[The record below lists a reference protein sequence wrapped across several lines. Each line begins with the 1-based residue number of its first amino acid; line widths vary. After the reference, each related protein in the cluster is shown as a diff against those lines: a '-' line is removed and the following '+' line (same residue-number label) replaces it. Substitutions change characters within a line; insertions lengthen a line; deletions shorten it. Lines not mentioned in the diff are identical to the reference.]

1 MAVRQSAAVYRNVDA
16 DEAAR
21 LLARDAVRVLD
32 VRTAD
37 EYDTAGHIPGAN
49 LLPVDLIAAAPAT
62 LPRDGK
68 PLLVY
73 CQHGIR
79 SVTAS
84 RFLAAAG
91 FNDVM
96 NLVGGLS
103 CWRGPREHG
112 PASADRLAGPS
123 SWLVQ
128 NADLLPRR
136 GKALDVACGSGR
148 HALLLS
154 AAGLSVRA
162 VDRDADA
169 IGELKAAARRL
180 GFRVETEIKDLETGS
195 ADLGDEVYDI
205 VLVVSYLHR
214 PLFPALTRALRKGG
228 WLLYETYTTAQ
239 PNTAPVAAVQA
250 ARGKPTNAAYLLE
263 PGELPTLVAP
273 LEVVRQREGEFEGRM
288 VSAVAARKPAK

>member
-1 MAVRQSAAVYRNVDA
+1 VRQPAAVYRNVDA

-32 VRTAD
+32 VRTPD

-91 FNDVM
+91 FSDVM

-136 GKALDVACGSGR
+136 GKALDVASGSGR

-154 AAGLSVRA
+154 AAGLSVKA
-162 VDRDADA
+162 VDKDADA
-169 IGELKAAARRL
+169 IAELKAAARRL
-180 GFRVETEIKDLETGS
+180 GFRVDSEIKDLETGS
-195 ADLGDEVYDI
+195 ADLGEELYEI
-205 VLVVSYLHR
+205 VLVVNYLHR
-214 PLFPALTRALRKGG
+214 PLFPVLARALRKGG
-228 WLLYETYTTAQ
+228 WLLYETYTTA
-239 PNTAPVAAVQA
+239 QA

-263 PGELPTLVAP
+263 PGELAGLVSP

-288 VSAVAARKPAK
+288 VSAVAARKSPK

>member
-1 MAVRQSAAVYRNVDA
+1 MRQALAVYRNVDA

-32 VRTAD
+32 VRTPD
-37 EYDTAGHIPGAN
+37 EYDTGGHIPGAN

-91 FNDVM
+91 FSDVM

-112 PASADRLAGPS
+112 PAGADRLAGPS

-136 GKALDVACGSGR
+136 GKALDVACGAGR

-162 VDRDADA
+162 VDRDPEAVA
-169 IGELKAAARRL
+169 ELKTVARRL
-180 GFRVETEIKDLETGS
+180 GFRVETEVKDLET
-195 ADLGDEVYDI
+195 AHVDLGEEAYDI
-205 VLVVSYLHR
+205 VLVVNYLHR
-214 PLFPALTRALRKGG
+214 PLFPVLVRALRRGG
-228 WLLYETYTTAQ
+228 HLIYETYITAQ
-239 PNTAPVAAVQA
+239 AE
-250 ARGKPTNAAYLLE
+250 RGKPTNPAYLLE
-263 PGELPTLVAP
+263 PGELPRLVAP

-288 VSAVAARKPAK
+288 VSAVAARKNPK

>member
-1 MAVRQSAAVYRNVDA
+1 MRQSAAVYRNVDA

-195 ADLGDEVYDI
+195 ADLGDEVYDM

-214 PLFPALTRALRKGG
+214 PLFPVLTRAIRKGG

-239 PNTAPVAAVQA
+239 PSSQSVAAVQT
-250 ARGKPTNAAYLLE
+250 ARGKPTSAEHLLE
-263 PGELPTLVAP
+263 SGELAGLVAP

-288 VSAVAARKPAK
+288 VSAVAARKAAK

>member
-1 MAVRQSAAVYRNVDA
+1 MGYDVPVRQSAAVYRNVDA

-91 FNDVM
+91 FTDVM

-103 CWRGPREHG
+103 CWRGPKEHG

-162 VDRDADA
+162 VDRDSEA

-180 GFRVETEIKDLETGS
+180 GFRVETEI
-195 ADLGDEVYDI
+195 
-205 VLVVSYLHR
+205 
-214 PLFPALTRALRKGG
+214 
-228 WLLYETYTTAQ
+228 
-239 PNTAPVAAVQA
+239 
-250 ARGKPTNAAYLLE
+250 
-263 PGELPTLVAP
+263 
-273 LEVVRQREGEFEGRM
+273 
-288 VSAVAARKPAK
+288 